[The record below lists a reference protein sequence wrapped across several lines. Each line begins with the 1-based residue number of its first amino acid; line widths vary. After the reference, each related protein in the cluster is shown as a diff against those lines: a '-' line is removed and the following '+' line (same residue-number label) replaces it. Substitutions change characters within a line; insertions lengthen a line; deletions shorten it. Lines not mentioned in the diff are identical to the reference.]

1 MPDTRPLA
9 EKLRQADGR
18 QLTALLAQLTLE
30 SYFSAFGAAC
40 QNQAQEGD
48 VCVCQFLYQLPQGPE
63 RDGLLYRILVEP
75 FEAMQVE
82 DHEETEEEDNDDYT

>member
-9 EKLRQADGR
+9 EKLQQADGR

-40 QNQAQEGD
+40 RNQAQEGETP
-48 VCVCQFLYQLPQGPE
+48 VCQFLHQLPQGPE

-75 FEAMQVE
+75 FEAMQDDE
-82 DHEETEEEDNDDYT
+82 NEEMEEEDDDT